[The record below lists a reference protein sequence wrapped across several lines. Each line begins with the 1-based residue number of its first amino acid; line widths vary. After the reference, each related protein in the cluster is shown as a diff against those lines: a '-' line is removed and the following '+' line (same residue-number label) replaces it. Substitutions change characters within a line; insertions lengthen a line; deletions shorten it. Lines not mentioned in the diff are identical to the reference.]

1 MKKYKL
7 FIPVLILSTMGITQ
21 DFENLDFG
29 TESTFEIMTWNIE
42 WFPKNDQITVDYVK
56 QIIEALDIDLLAIQ
70 EVDDTDFFDQ
80 MLDGLPGYEGYYE
93 SSWFAGLAYIYK
105 TDVIE
110 INEIYEIYTTS
121 PYWSP
126 FPRSPMVMD
135 MNFRG
140 ENFIII
146 NNHFKCCGDGYL
158 DLEDSGDEEMRRYIA
173 SNLLKE
179 YIDTNF
185 IDENVIVLGDLND
198 ILTDNP
204 NHNVFQN
211 FINDAENYLFADMEI
226 AEGSS
231 SGWSYPTWPSHI
243 DHILITNELFDE
255 FENTNS
261 EVQTIKIDEHLDGG
275 WYEYD
280 QNVSDHRPVALKL
293 DFGEV
298 LSVDY
303 TEGWNL
309 VGLPLIVEDNDYQ
322 MLFPDAVNGTLYSFN
337 GSYHSEEFIEMGT
350 GYWLR
355 FQDSGSAVMT
365 GTPVSELSLSVNTGW
380 NLISSISIP
389 VEIGAIIDPDNII
402 INGTIYGF
410 DSGYVAVDELVPGE
424 GYWVRTNNSGSI
436 ILVGD

>member
-1 MKKYKL
+1 
-7 FIPVLILSTMGITQ
+7 MGITQ

-42 WFPKNDQITVDYVK
+42 WFPKNDQITVDYVT

-70 EVDDTDFFDQ
+70 EVDDTNFFDQ
-80 MLDGLPGYEGYYE
+80 MLNGLPGYEGYYE

-110 INEIYEIYTTS
+110 INELYEIYTTS

-140 ENFIII
+140 ENLIVI

-158 DLEDSGDEEMRRYIA
+158 DLDDSGDEETRRYLA

-185 IDENVIVLGDLND
+185 ANDNVIVLGDLND

-204 NHNVFQN
+204 IHNVFQN

-226 AEGSS
+226 AEGNSS
-231 SGWSYPTWPSHI
+231 DWSYPTWPSHI

-255 FENTNS
+255 FENNNS

-322 MLFPDAVNGTLYSFN
+322 MLFADAVNGTLYSFN

-365 GTPVSELSLSVNTGW
+365 GTPVSELSLSVNSGW

-410 DSGYVAVDELVPGE
+410 DSGYIAVDELVPGE
-424 GYWVRTNNSGSI
+424 GYWLRANNSGNI
-436 ILVGD
+436 ILISE

>member
-1 MKKYKL
+1 
-7 FIPVLILSTMGITQ
+7 MGITQ

-42 WFPKNDQITVDYVK
+42 WFPKNDQITVDYVT
-56 QIIEALDIDLLAIQ
+56 QIIVALDIDLLAIQ
-70 EVDDTDFFDQ
+70 EVDDTNFFDQ
-80 MLDGLPGYEGYYE
+80 MLNGLPGYEGYYE

-110 INEIYEIYTTS
+110 INELYEIYTTS

-158 DLEDSGDEEMRRYIA
+158 DIEDSGDEETRRYIA

-179 YIDTNF
+179 YIDSNF
-185 IDENVIVLGDLND
+185 ANDNVIVLGDLND

-204 NHNVFQN
+204 NNNVFQN

-231 SGWSYPTWPSHI
+231 SDWSYPTWPSHI
-243 DHILITNELFDE
+243 DHILVTNELFDE
-255 FENTNS
+255 FENSNS
-261 EVQTIKIDEHLDGG
+261 DIQTIKIDEHLDGG

-293 DFGEV
+293 YFGEIS
-298 LSVDY
+298 SVEYAD
-303 TEGWNL
+303 GWNL

-322 MLFPDAVNGTLYSFN
+322 ILFPDAVNGTLYSFN
-337 GSYHSEEFIEMGT
+337 DSYHSEEFIEQGK

-355 FQDSGSAVMT
+355 FQNPGSAAIT
-365 GTPVSELSLSVNTGW
+365 GTPVTELSLSINAGW
-380 NLISSISIP
+380 NLISAISIP

-410 DSGYVAVDELVPGE
+410 DSGYIAVDEMAPGE
-424 GYWVRTNNSGSI
+424 GYWLRANNSGNI
-436 ILVGD
+436 FLTNE